1 MLYGC
6 PLYLTLLTRTDAWRW
21 HTPRRALAKE
31 GLAYRQPWAI
41 RYPPGSQL
49 LTPRI
54 FTQRHRPISTTPAQG
69 FEAASLLYQ
78 RSQRRF
84 GTPWVG
90 PINAA
95 LKRLQ
100 LATVVHSRCNLNLV
114 RLFCLSFLLSIFG
127 GRFFLL
133 PNPSYASIN
142 LQPPSHTLL
151 YRTPRSSA
159 AMLQSPGMSNT
170 Q

>member
-1 MLYGC
+1 MHGDGIHQEGRSLKK
-6 PLYLTLLTRTDAWRW
+6 DW
-21 HTPRRALAKE
+21 HIVSRGPSGT
-31 GLAYRQPWAI
+31 
-41 RYPPGSQL
+41 PPGSQL

-54 FTQRHRPISTTPAQG
+54 FTQRHRPISTTPVSQG

-100 LATVVHSRCNLNLV
+100 LATVVHPTCNLNLV

-142 LQPPSHTLL
+142 LQPASHTLL

-159 AMLQSPGMSNT
+159 AMLRSPAMSNT